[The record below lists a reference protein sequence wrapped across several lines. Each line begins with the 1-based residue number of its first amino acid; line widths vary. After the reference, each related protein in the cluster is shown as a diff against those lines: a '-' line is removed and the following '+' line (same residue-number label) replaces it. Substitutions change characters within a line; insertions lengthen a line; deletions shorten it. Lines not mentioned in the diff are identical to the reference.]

1 MKIQLLLLSGAIF
14 VYLLWAFIYHKKD
27 KSLTL
32 PIYLEYLLTA
42 VLVLILLIGVL
53 T

>member
-1 MKIQLLLLSGAIF
+1 MIKPIHILIAGIIIYLVWAI
-14 VYLLWAFIYHKKD
+14 IHHKKD

-32 PIYLEYLLTA
+32 TIYLEYLLTA

-53 T
+53 I

>member
-1 MKIQLLLLSGAIF
+1 MIFKILILGIII
-14 VYLLWAFIYHKKD
+14 YLIWAVTYHKKS

-32 PIYLEYLLTA
+32 TVLLEYLLTA
-42 VLVLILLIGVL
+42 VLVVILLLGVI

>member
-1 MKIQLLLLSGAIF
+1 MITPLNILLGGIL
-14 VYLLWAFIYHKKD
+14 VYLVWAFIFHKRD

-32 PIYLEYLLTA
+32 TIYLEYLLTA

-53 T
+53 I

>member
-1 MKIQLLLLSGAIF
+1 MKIQLSLLLGATF

-32 PIYLEYLLTA
+32 ALYLEYLLTA
-42 VLVLILLIGVL
+42 VLVLILLLGVL